1 MLSLEMSSPNF
12 PIPFFL
18 SLTETS
24 GNWLD
29 VISLN
34 IWDMLIS
41 LCNLVILILIIKHF
55 LFKPIQEVLAKRQAT
70 VDGVYAEAEQAKA
83 DALQD
88 KATYAEKL
96 AVADEE
102 AGKLLKAAQA
112 QAEAD
117 GDEIVAKAKEK
128 AVGMVAQA
136 ENEIASEKRK
146 AEVQMKREIVDLSA
160 ELAGKIL
167 DREVKAQDHSD
178 LVDAFI
184 SELDTMGDGHDNN
197 NR

>member
-1 MLSLEMSSPNF
+1 
-12 PIPFFL
+12 
-18 SLTETS
+18 
-24 GNWLD
+24 
-29 VISLN
+29 
-34 IWDMLIS
+34 
-41 LCNLVILILIIKHF
+41 
-55 LFKPIQEVLAKRQAT
+55 
-70 VDGVYAEAEQAKA
+70 
-83 DALQD
+83 
-88 KATYAEKL
+88 
-96 AVADEE
+96 
-102 AGKLLKAAQA
+102 
-112 QAEAD
+112 
-117 GDEIVAKAKEK
+117 
-128 AVGMVAQA
+128 MVAQA